1 MLRQVSELEEGH
13 LCGTTYQA
21 VRAVIAQ
28 SKLCVIH
35 INPEVSNKVDLME
48 NCEHEI
54 KAYV

>member
-1 MLRQVSELEEGH
+1 MHHVVRQVSELEEGH

-35 INPEVSNKVDLME
+35 INPEVRK
-48 NCEHEI
+48 
-54 KAYV
+54 